1 MEGAEDEA
9 EGGANRG
16 LSRQEAGSGDDGGSG
31 VGQQGHG
38 DPRRL
43 GLPQQNAAQLHEPT
57 VQREPG
63 PAR

>member
-9 EGGANRG
+9 EGGGNRG
-16 LSRQEAGSGDDGGSG
+16 LSRQEAGSGDDGVSG
-31 VGQQGHG
+31 VGQECGR

-43 GLPQQNAAQLHEPT
+43 GLPQHDAAQLHEPK
-57 VQREPG
+57 VQGEPG